1 MARDNE
7 KLNLRVGEIVEV
19 RAPEEILATLNEAA
33 RLDNV
38 PFMPEM
44 LQYCGRRFRVFR
56 RSDKTC
62 DNIGQWSIRAM
73 KDTVHLEGLRCD
85 GSAHG
90 DCQAG
95 CLIFWKEAWLKRV
108 DSANT
113 VSLTETRRSPCQ
125 PGISADNRLYRIT
138 QHAGTTDS
146 AGEYVYSCQ
155 ATDVLKFTSPLAIW
169 DVRQY
174 VRDVRS
180 GNISTGL
187 ASESKSDR
195 VLDMAIAV
203 TDLVRA
209 LIIGLYNRVQAR
221 RDGVHYPRIIGEQ
234 SSRAPVVELNL
245 QPGEVVQVRSREEII
260 ATLDKRNRNRGLSFD
275 SEMLRYC
282 GGLYR
287 VLRRVRQIVDEKTG
301 KMIYMKHPC
310 IILEGVWCRSDYHRF
325 CPRAIFHY
333 WREEWLERVQ
343 APDAREHAEAPCLNT
358 ASHFST
364 PAC

>member
-1 MARDNE
+1 MSRE
-7 KLNLRVGEIVEV
+7 QKTSLNLRVGDIVEV
-19 RAPEEILATLNEAA
+19 KSKEEILATLDPSA

-62 DNIGQWSIRAM
+62 DNIGQWSIRGM
-73 KDTVHLEGLRCD
+73 NDTVHLEGLRCD

-90 DCQAG
+90 NCEAG
-95 CLIFWKEAWLKRV
+95 CLIFWKEAWLKRA
-108 DSANT
+108 DSAARVEIT
-113 VSLTETRRSPCQ
+113 LQASMPPPSRPATPDDKALCP
-125 PGISADNRLYRIT
+125 ISQAAQSKNAQGDV
-138 QHAGTTDS
+138 
-146 AGEYVYSCQ
+146 VYSCQ

-174 VRDVRS
+174 VRDIRG

-187 ASESKSDR
+187 AGDSKSDR
-195 VLDMAIAV
+195 LLDIALAV
-203 TDLVRA
+203 TELTRA
-209 LIIGLYNRVQAR
+209 LIIGLYNRVQER

-234 SSRAPVVELNL
+234 TSKAPGVDLNL
-245 QPGEVVQVRSREEII
+245 QAGELVQVRTREEIV

-282 GGLYR
+282 GGIYR
-287 VLRRVRQIVDEKTG
+287 VLRRVRQIIDEKTG
-301 KMIYMKHPC
+301 KMLYMKYPC

-333 WREEWLERVQ
+333 WREEWLQRLQ
-343 APDAREHAEAPCLNT
+343 
-358 ASHFST
+358 
-364 PAC
+364 